1 MHSNNEYQL
10 FELEGKRNENDF
22 NKEKYR
28 MITDL
33 KKVIDTN
40 YKRSKSPLNN
50 TSSMNYSL

>member
-1 MHSNNEYQL
+1 MEG
-10 FELEGKRNENDF
+10 GKRNENDF

-50 TSSMNYSL
+50 ISTTKYSF